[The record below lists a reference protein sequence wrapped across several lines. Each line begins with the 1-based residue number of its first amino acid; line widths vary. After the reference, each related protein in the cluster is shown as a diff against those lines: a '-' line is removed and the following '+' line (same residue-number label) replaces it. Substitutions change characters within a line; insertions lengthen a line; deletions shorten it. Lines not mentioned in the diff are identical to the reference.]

1 MKNALRL
8 ISAGAL
14 LAAGLPLTALAQ
26 TITINATVN
35 SQCNIGNATV
45 NLGALNLAV
54 QTNGPATNISLT
66 CNRGATVSVALNDG
80 ANASSGQKRMRRLAT
95 DRLHQ
100 LQHLAFRRSAER
112 QPRARLC
119 PAPSGTR
126 TNTLAASPM
135 FSASGGPRNL
145 ALCVSV
151 PVRPIRCRRGCVH
164 RHSDSDIDGFVIA
177 TLRLNRSQRALRGP
191 LFIGSDCAAPQRCT
205 TAARRQ
211 VGGP

>member
-80 ANASSGQKRMRRLAT
+80 TNGSSGQKRMRRLAT
-95 DRLHQ
+95 TDYINYNI
-100 LQHLAFRRSAER
+100 SV
-112 QPRARLC
+112 PTI
-119 PAPSGTR
+119 SGTTTSCPTLPSTEWNA
-126 TNTLAASPM
+126 TNTLVAGPM
-135 FSASGGPRNL
+135 FSANGGPRDL

-151 PVRPIRCRRGCVH
+151 PSGQFDVGVGAYT
-164 RHSDSDIDGFVIA
+164 DVVTA
-177 TLRLNRSQRALRGP
+177 TLTVS
-191 LFIGSDCAAPQRCT
+191 
-205 TAARRQ
+205 
-211 VGGP
+211 